1 MKAPDN
7 YREVWTHDSTYIFV
21 YDGWEKNDAYYIL
34 NKGMDIKNEVT
45 ESYIRFVPGP
55 LRFLE
60 FDGTYL
66 IFLNEYGIEIRIDPT
81 NKITREFVEI
91 YWKPY
96 HDSDWE
102 KVEWFKTYEI
112 PYDKSFFKLGHPY
125 MMRVG
130 RDKEYVPVMLIEM
143 DIEQMHFIRTASP
156 DRPKDPGV
164 KHEYIEAT
172 KYLKLNK
179 PHWFKALMEGD
190 VWSDDGDKEMAE
202 DTSD

>member
-7 YREVWTHDSTYIFV
+7 YRDVWTQDDLYIFV
-21 YDGWEKNDAYYIL
+21 YEGWEKNDAYYIL

-45 ESYIRFVPGP
+45 ESYMRFLPGP

-60 FDGTYL
+60 FDGQYIT
-66 IFLNEYGIEIRIDPT
+66 FLTEYGVKIVIDPA

-96 HDSDWE
+96 VGAEWE
-102 KVEWFKTYEI
+102 KVEWFKMYEI
-112 PYDKSFFKLGHPY
+112 PYDRNFFKLGHPY
-125 MMRVG
+125 LMRVG
-130 RDKEYVPVMLIEM
+130 RDKEFVPVMLIEM
-143 DIEQMHFIRTASP
+143 DVEQMHFIRTAAP
-156 DRPKDPGV
+156 NRPKDPGIS
-164 KHEYIEAT
+164 HEYIEAT

-190 VWSDDGDKEMAE
+190 VWSDDGDKEMAD